1 MAYSSNCP
9 YALLSEKPCWTCPHH
24 IADTDEC
31 SLSYLATA
39 TRNNSKNIDTVS
51 YTAKSQSYEERRRDY
66 EKKRQEYLQLSKE
79 ALVDLIIQRPSFY

>member
-39 TRNNSKNIDTVS
+39 TRNNSIDTVS
-51 YTAKSQSYEERRRDY
+51 YKAQSYEERLRDY